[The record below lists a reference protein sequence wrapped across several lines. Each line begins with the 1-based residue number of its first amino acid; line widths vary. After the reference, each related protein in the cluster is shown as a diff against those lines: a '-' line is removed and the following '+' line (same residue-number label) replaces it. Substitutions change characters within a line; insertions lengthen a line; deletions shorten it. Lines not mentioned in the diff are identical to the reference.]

1 MWSAI
6 RGIRFIKASSLVFP
20 KSNNLY
26 LGIMDGKEKT
36 LSIGIFGILLIFST
50 LCFFIEVISFC
61 MILFI
66 YFSPLDTE
74 KLLKSVREF

>member
-6 RGIRFIKASSLVFP
+6 RGIRFIKASLLVFP

-36 LSIGIFGILLIFST
+36 LSIGIFGIL
-50 LCFFIEVISFC
+50 
-61 MILFI
+61 
-66 YFSPLDTE
+66 
-74 KLLKSVREF
+74 